1 MEKKRI
7 YICCGS
13 GIATSTVIAKKV
25 KSVLEEHGIPYTVDQ
40 CTVQQISSKVATLK
54 PDLIVSSS
62 QVSTD
67 VQGVPVVMGRS
78 FLTGLKKQD
87 TIDEIISILKKE

>member
-1 MEKKRI
+1 MQKKRI
-7 YICCGS
+7 YVCCGS

-25 KSVLEEHGIPYTVDQ
+25 REALDAKGIPYTLDQ

-54 PDLIVSSS
+54 PDLIVSSA
-62 QVSTD
+62 QITTD

-78 FLTGLKKQD
+78 FLTGIKKQE
-87 TIDEIISILKKE
+87 TIDEIIDSLTT